1 MFEIETR
8 VQVALMHKI
17 VADKKEAAGA
27 AGESTAP
34 PALSLK
40 KPSELKGRD
49 PYAPIASPRQGL
61 EGRETSRR
69 EKAGPGMPDEP
80 GGWNVQDLDS
90 QPAAVETKHPGAP
103 SALKIARPPFLLEA

>member
-8 VQVALMHKI
+8 VQVALMQKI

-27 AGESTAP
+27 AGESKAP

-40 KPSELKGRD
+40 KPSELQGRD
-49 PYAPIASPRQGL
+49 PYAPIASPRRGL

-69 EKAGPGMPDEP
+69 EKAGPGMPEQP
-80 GGWNVQDLDS
+80 GGRNVQDLDS
-90 QPAAVETKHPGAP
+90 QPAAIETKHPATER
-103 SALKIARPPFLLEA
+103 IEDREADILS

>member
-8 VQVALMHKI
+8 VQVAWMQKI

-49 PYAPIASPRQGL
+49 PYAPIASPRRGL

-69 EKAGPGMPDEP
+69 EKAGPGMPDQP
-80 GGWNVQDLDS
+80 GGRNVQDLDS
-90 QPAAVETKHPGAP
+90 QPAAIETKHPATE
-103 SALKIARPPFLLEA
+103 RTEDREADILT

>member
-1 MFEIETR
+1 M
-8 VQVALMHKI
+8 QKI
-17 VADKKEAAGA
+17 VADKKEEAGA

-49 PYAPIASPRQGL
+49 PYAPIASPRRGL

-69 EKAGPGMPDEP
+69 EKAGPGMPEQP
-80 GGWNVQDLDS
+80 GGRNVQDLDS
-90 QPAAVETKHPGAP
+90 QPAAVETKHPATER
-103 SALKIARPPFLLEA
+103 IEDREADILS